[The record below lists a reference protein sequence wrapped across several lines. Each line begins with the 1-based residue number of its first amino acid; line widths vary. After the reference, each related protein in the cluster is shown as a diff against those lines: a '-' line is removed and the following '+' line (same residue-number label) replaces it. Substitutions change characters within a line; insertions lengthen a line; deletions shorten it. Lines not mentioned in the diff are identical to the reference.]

1 MSILNV
7 PSSLPPL
14 GAFPDTPAK
23 AITLGNHD
31 LPAGA
36 ALMFVN
42 LVARS
47 KDSLQELCDA
57 FETHY
62 IASLDSYTMAHRAL
76 TTPDIHTYHS
86 TASAPNLRSTTREP
100 IEAMQ
105 RPFTPPDA
113 DAGNVKVVVR
123 VRKHVARETGKPCLI
138 SMNPNTNETILHPP
152 ALTPEEQ
159 KSQKK
164 QYEEKSFTFDKS
176 FWSHNEKD
184 AHYAQQQDVYASF
197 GEEFLDHNFDGY
209 HTCIFAYGQTGSGK
223 SYTMMGSLDQPGLIP
238 RTCRGLFERIEAE
251 VNSSITYNVHVSYF
265 EIYNEHVKDLLTK
278 GTNPPT
284 YLKIRESKSD
294 GVYVQNLT
302 DESAKSYEDI
312 ERLMKMG
319 DMNRTTASTK
329 MNDTSSRSHAVFTLT
344 LKQIQHDIATDSTIE
359 RLARMRLVDL
369 AGSERANR
377 TEATGQRLREGGN
390 INQSL
395 TTLGRVIAALADPKR
410 QRASRMTGLQ
420 NQAKRRTDVVPYRDS
435 VLTWL
440 LKDSLGGNSKTA
452 MVACISPVDYDETLG
467 TLRYADQAKRIRTRA
482 HVNQDAVTTA
492 EREAE
497 ILRMQETIKTLQ
509 LSVNAATTRKR
520 DEVERARDELE
531 DYQRQVSLMQR
542 AMEESKTVSDVK
554 IRALTMEVE
563 ELRPMN
569 AQLQLQ
575 IESLRR
581 HLELVKGELK
591 DPIVIPKELARDED
605 GSMLEDDASDSGVD
619 DVFSMLGEGEGFEHE
634 EWQADAHALIQELGM
649 FKRKVADDKERFPH
663 PVDGLG
669 GLVEVGN
676 G

>member
-1 MSILNV
+1 
-7 PSSLPPL
+7 
-14 GAFPDTPAK
+14 
-23 AITLGNHD
+23 
-31 LPAGA
+31 
-36 ALMFVN
+36 
-42 LVARS
+42 
-47 KDSLQELCDA
+47 
-57 FETHY
+57 
-62 IASLDSYTMAHRAL
+62 MAHHRAL
-76 TTPDIHTYHS
+76 TTPDLAHYHS
-86 TASAPNLRSTTREP
+86 TASAPSLRSREP
-100 IEAMQ
+100 IAAMD
-105 RPFTPPDA
+105 RPFTPPDS
-113 DAGNVKVVVR
+113 DGGNVKVVVR
-123 VRKHVARETGKPCLI
+123 VRKFVKRETDKQSPCLVE
-138 SMNPNTNETILHPP
+138 MNPQTNETILHPP
-152 ALTPEEQ
+152 ELTPGEE

-164 QYEEKSFTFDKS
+164 QYEEKRFTFDKS
-176 FWSHNEKD
+176 FWSHNEGD
-184 AHYAQQQDVYASF
+184 AHYAQQHDIYASF

-223 SYTMMGSLDQPGLIP
+223 SYTMMGTPDQPGLIP

-251 VNSSITYNVHVSYF
+251 QNSSITYNVHVSYF

-284 YLKIRESKSD
+284 YLKIRESPSD
-294 GVYVQNLT
+294 GVYVQTLT
-302 DESAKSYEDI
+302 DESVKYYEDI
-312 ERLMKMG
+312 ERLMKTG

-410 QRASRMTGLQ
+410 QRASRLTGTQ
-420 NQAKRRTDVVPYRDS
+420 HNQTKRRAEVVPYRDS

-452 MVACISPVDYDETLG
+452 MVACISPTDYDETLG

-497 ILRMQETIKTLQ
+497 IARMAETIRALT

-531 DYQRQVSLMQR
+531 DYQRQVGLMQR
-542 AMEESKTVSDVK
+542 AMEESRAVSEVK
-554 IRALTMEVE
+554 IRALVGEVE
-563 ELRPMN
+563 ELRLGN
-569 AQLQLQ
+569 QGLVGQV
-575 IESLRR
+575 ESLRR
-581 HLELVKGELK
+581 HLGLVKGVLRS
-591 DPIVIPKELARDED
+591 PIVIPREFGDGGQGEEGGFGEGED
-605 GSMLEDDASDSGVD
+605 GGEDSGVD
-619 DVFSMLGEGEGFEHE
+619 DVFEVDGEGVFEHE
-634 EWQADAHALIQELGM
+634 VWQADVQALMQELGM

-663 PVDGLG
+663 PM
-669 GLVEVGN
+669 EA
-676 G
+676 

>member
-1 MSILNV
+1 
-7 PSSLPPL
+7 
-14 GAFPDTPAK
+14 
-23 AITLGNHD
+23 
-31 LPAGA
+31 
-36 ALMFVN
+36 
-42 LVARS
+42 
-47 KDSLQELCDA
+47 
-57 FETHY
+57 
-62 IASLDSYTMAHRAL
+62 MAHHRAL
-76 TTPDIHTYHS
+76 TTPDLAHYHS
-86 TASAPNLRSTTREP
+86 TASAPSLRSREP
-100 IEAMQ
+100 IAAMD
-105 RPFTPPDA
+105 RPFTPPDS
-113 DAGNVKVVVR
+113 DGGNVKVVVR
-123 VRKHVARETGKPCLI
+123 VRKFVKRETDKQSPCLVE
-138 SMNPNTNETILHPP
+138 MNPQTNETILHPP
-152 ALTPEEQ
+152 ELTPGEE

-164 QYEEKSFTFDKS
+164 QYEEKRFTFDKS
-176 FWSHNEKD
+176 FWSHNEGD
-184 AHYAQQQDVYASF
+184 AHYAQQHDIYASF

-223 SYTMMGSLDQPGLIP
+223 SYTMMGTPDQPGLIP

-251 VNSSITYNVHVSYF
+251 QNSSITYNVHVSYF

-284 YLKIRESKSD
+284 YLKIRESPSD
-294 GVYVQNLT
+294 GVYVQTLT
-302 DESAKSYEDI
+302 DESVKCYEDI
-312 ERLMKMG
+312 ERLMKTG
-319 DMNRTTASTK
+319 DTNRTTASTK

-410 QRASRMTGLQ
+410 QRASRLTGGTPH
-420 NQAKRRTDVVPYRDS
+420 NQAKRRVEVVPYRDS

-452 MVACISPVDYDETLG
+452 MVACISPTDYDETLG

-497 ILRMQETIKTLQ
+497 IARMAETIRALT

-531 DYQRQVSLMQR
+531 DYQRQVGLMQR
-542 AMEESKTVSDVK
+542 AMEESRAVSEVK
-554 IRALTMEVE
+554 IRALVAEVE
-563 ELRPMN
+563 ELRAAN
-569 AQLQLQ
+569 GGLGGQV
-575 IESLRR
+575 ESLRR
-581 HLELVKGELK
+581 HLGLVKGVLRS
-591 DPIVIPKELARDED
+591 PIVIPREFGDGGEEGEGEDE
-605 GSMLEDDASDSGVD
+605 GEDSGVD
-619 DVFSMLGEGEGFEHE
+619 DCFEVEGEGEGERGFEHE
-634 EWQADAHALIQELGM
+634 VWRADVQALMQELGM

-663 PVDGLG
+663 PVEG
-669 GLVEVGN
+669 
-676 G
+676 